1 MSSFNGDKLNITV
14 FGGSHTQE
22 IGVVVQGLPLGLK
35 VDRKALAEFMSRR
48 APGGAFST
56 KRKEP
61 DLVEFKLGLDE
72 NDVICS
78 NTLRAVIK
86 NTDVRSKDYG
96 NIKLL
101 PRPSHADY
109 SAYMKYGLDFDMRG
123 GAHFSGRLTA
133 PLCIVGGICMQYLK
147 EKGIEIGAHL
157 SSVGKVSDVAYDKVL
172 NQIESNQADFPA
184 IDIEK
189 SKLMQ
194 KEIVD
199 ASNMLDSVGATIECK
214 AINVPVGLGD
224 HPFDGVE
231 NKLAQVMFAIPGV
244 KGFEMGLGF
253 ESSCLLG
260 SQNNDTFTFLDG
272 KVVTKTNNSGG
283 VNGGI
288 TNGMPLVFK
297 VALKTTPSIAKPQ
310 TSVNLET
317 MQEEILEIKGRHDPC
332 IGVRA
337 VPVVQACTA
346 IVLMDLIK

>member
-1 MSSFNGDKLNITV
+1 MSSYHGDKLKITV
-14 FGGSHTQE
+14 FGTSHSEE
-22 IGVVVQGLPLGLK
+22 IGVIVEGLPLGLK
-35 VDRKALAEFMSRR
+35 VDKNALAEFMSRR

-61 DLVEFKLGLDE
+61 DLVEFVLGLDE

-109 SAYMKYGLDFDMRG
+109 SAYAKYGLDFDMRG

-133 PLCIVGGICMQYLK
+133 PLCIVGGICKQYL
-147 EKGIEIGAHL
+147 EQKGIEIGAHL
-157 SSVGKVSDVAYDKVL
+157 SSVGKINDVAYDKVL
-172 NQIESNQADFPA
+172 NKIESNQHDFPA
-184 IDIEK
+184 IDLEK
-189 SKLMQ
+189 ANLMKEEILNASK
-194 KEIVD
+194 
-199 ASNMLDSVGATIECK
+199 MLDSVGATIECK
-214 AINVPVGLGD
+214 VVNMPAGVGD

-244 KGFEMGLGF
+244 KAFEMGLGF
-253 ESSCLLG
+253 ESSYITG
-260 SQNNDTFTFLDG
+260 SQNNDTFTVLDN

-288 TNGMPLVFK
+288 TNGMPLIFRVG
-297 VALKTTPSIAKPQ
+297 LKPTPSIAKPQ

-317 MQEEILEIKGRHDPC
+317 LKEETLQIKGRHDPC

-337 VPVVQACTA
+337 VPVVEACTA
-346 IVLMDLIK
+346 IVLMDMIL